1 MNFRLRLRIA
11 SVRSGSWSCE
21 NADVLR
27 RRRMAFSK
35 HRMFSPSRAKL
46 SSLGAHRCRGARN
59 LENSAVPT
67 LLARGSR
74 GRNQSVEELRRELV
88 EAREQQAATAAIL
101 AGISSSPT
109 DPTDVFAEI
118 AASADRFAGA
128 LLIRAPRPPLSSMAQ
143 ATTHRPR

>member
-35 HRMFSPSRAKL
+35 HWMFFPSRAKL

-109 DPTDVFAEI
+109 DPTGVFAEI
-118 AASADRFAGA
+118 AARPYRVANSARW
-128 LLIRAPRPPLSSMAQ
+128 LLGFLCGRLNR
-143 ATTHRPR
+143 RRGRNR